1 MIECPCGKYK
11 IDPRESICPHCGILL
26 RKIRFGTT
34 AHVGDTD
41 DEDAVTR
48 LGTARFNPKRM
59 VLVLRV
65 RDTGREYTFNGG
77 DFKNIVLGRV
87 DPETGKKPDV
97 DLTQDDGV
105 NKGVSRRHA
114 VITRKDEGTLS
125 IMDMGAANHTFLNGT
140 RLIPNQPRMLRDS
153 DELRLGKL
161 VILVR
166 YMQIPQHRNSP

>member
-1 MIECPCGKYK
+1 MIDCPCGKYK
-11 IDPRESICPHCGILL
+11 IDSKESICPHCGILL

-34 AHVGDTD
+34 THVGDTD

-48 LGTARFNPKRM
+48 LGTARFNPRRM
-59 VLVLRV
+59 MLVLRV
-65 RDTGREYTFNGG
+65 RDTGREYAFNGG
-77 DFKNIVLGRV
+77 EFTSITLGRI
-87 DPETGKKPDV
+87 DPETGDKPDV

-105 NKGVSRRHA
+105 NKGVSRKHA
-114 VITRKDEGTLS
+114 VIMRKEEGTLS
-125 IMDMGAANHTFLNGT
+125 IIDKGAANYTFLNGT

-166 YMQIPQHRNSP
+166 YMQIPQHKGGD

>member
-1 MIECPCGKYK
+1 
-11 IDPRESICPHCGILL
+11 
-26 RKIRFGTT
+26 
-34 AHVGDTD
+34 
-41 DEDAVTR
+41 